1 MKTPGAALLVLF
13 GILASPAGAQ
23 LVTGQV
29 LEEGT
34 GAPIASAMV
43 HLLDSAGGRATSI
56 PADGAGRFTLQAPA
70 SGIFRIEAVRPG
82 YVSAES
88 APFEVT
94 EGGVAV
100 VPTLGLVADEAA
112 IENLPVPGRTI
123 MGRVVAEG
131 FDEPL
136 TSVLVRALDRGYDPV
151 AATMTDAAGRFRL
164 EVPEAGVYRVEALRT
179 GFETRRVEGIE
190 VGENRGG
197 RATLG
202 LEYASTQP
210 GEDYYRNQ
218 TNLTRGRAQ
227 FTERREQGFGF
238 HFDRAAIAALDPER
252 PAEIFATVP
261 GLLIDWLPFDPVV
274 RTTHGWQCF
283 RVYYNHFLGSIQAS
297 SPPKHRLRPAGLEG
311 LGTRGPG
318 TGPRVPMRTLDNI
331 DPDEI
336 EGIEIYRSY
345 REIPDDLRYSL
356 LGHQLWG
363 PDELGGCGIAIVW
376 TSLGW

>member
-1 MKTPGAALLVLF
+1 
-13 GILASPAGAQ
+13 
-23 LVTGQV
+23 VTGQV

-43 HLLDSAGGRATSI
+43 HLLDSTGGRAASI
-56 PADGAGRFTLQAPA
+56 PADGAGRFTLQAPEA
-70 SGIFRIEAVRPG
+70 GTWRIEAVRPG

-94 EGGVAV
+94 QGGVAV
-100 VPTLGLVADEAA
+100 VPTLGLMADEAA

-197 RATLG
+197 RLTLG

-238 HFDRAAIAALDPER
+238 HFDRTAITALDPKR

-261 GLLIDWLPFDPVV
+261 GLLIDWAPFDPIV
-274 RTTHGWQCF
+274 RSTRGWQCF
-283 RVYYNHFLGSIQAS
+283 RVYYNHFLGGIQGS
-297 SPPKHRLRPAGLEG
+297 DPPKHRLRPAGLEL
-311 LGTRGPG
+311 LGSQ
-318 TGPRVPMRTLDNI
+318 GPRTGGPPVRTLDSI
-331 DPDEI
+331 DIDEI